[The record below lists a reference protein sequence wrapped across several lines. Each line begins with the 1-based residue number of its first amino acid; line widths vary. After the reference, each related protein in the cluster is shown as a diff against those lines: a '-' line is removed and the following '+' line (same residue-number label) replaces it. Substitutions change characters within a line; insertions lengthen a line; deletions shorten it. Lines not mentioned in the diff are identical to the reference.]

1 MTMGAVIFTLPVT
14 VWLAGGIS
22 IVAPVGNIISGIP
35 FGLFLIPSA
44 VLMDWTALFSW
55 MPLEPII
62 RAWLKA
68 ADIVLGSMGYLADL
82 PFSFQRLSPVGCLV
96 ASLAAV
102 IGILVWR
109 GKRYRLGV
117 GIVICFSIIA
127 VSGSGQYISEKVN
140 RDDLVIDFPRV
151 GQADAAIIRYNGKT
165 VLIDCGPP
173 GPPGRNSPVARALQ
187 KLGIRSIDALFLSHP
202 HPDHVGGLEDIVQ
215 IWPIGKIYIPDWRD
229 GGRGWERLE
238 GAFDA
243 DIKVRLLRYGDEINI
258 ASMKLKVLGPETI
271 KGPLK
276 DINMGSLQL
285 LLVVD
290 DFVSLFTGDASWDQ
304 VWRSMG
310 MTSSLDL
317 LKVPHH
323 GSKKGFPSADMDDTV
338 ISISDNSNLIAVCPS
353 RPPGRRPLPAP
364 EVVRWFEGRGVMF
377 VYTGDN
383 GVKIRY
389 KKSGPADNGSTVV
402 DNLDWF

>member
-1 MTMGAVIFTLPVT
+1 
-14 VWLAGGIS
+14 
-22 IVAPVGNIISGIP
+22 
-35 FGLFLIPSA
+35 
-44 VLMDWTALFSW
+44 
-55 MPLEPII
+55 
-62 RAWLKA
+62 
-68 ADIVLGSMGYLADL
+68 
-82 PFSFQRLSPVGCLV
+82 
-96 ASLAAV
+96 
-102 IGILVWR
+102 
-109 GKRYRLGV
+109 
-117 GIVICFSIIA
+117 
-127 VSGSGQYISEKVN
+127 
-140 RDDLVIDFPRV
+140 
-151 GQADAAIIRYNGKT
+151 
-165 VLIDCGPP
+165 
-173 GPPGRNSPVARALQ
+173 
-187 KLGIRSIDALFLSHP
+187 
-202 HPDHVGGLEDIVQ
+202 
-215 IWPIGKIYIPDWRD
+215 
-229 GGRGWERLE
+229 
-238 GAFDA
+238 
-243 DIKVRLLRYGDEINI
+243 
-258 ASMKLKVLGPETI
+258 
-271 KGPLK
+271 
-276 DINMGSLQL
+276 MGSLQL

-364 EVVRWFEGRGVMF
+364 EVVRWFEGRGVGF